1 MKLRHAVLAELDI
14 AMDIINMAKAHL
26 KEQGI
31 DQWQQGYPDLASI
44 KDDMHSERG
53 YFVTQ
58 NDEILGYLCIDFG
71 GEPAYDTLDGTW
83 ASQRDYVVVHRMAFH
98 ESTRGRGLASRV
110 FQLVEEL
117 SAQKGIHYFRLD
129 TDEGNRKMQHL
140 LKKNGFTYRGPI
152 IFDNTEKIAFDKEF

>member
-1 MKLRHAVLAELDI
+1 MTLRLTLPDELDL
-14 AMDIINMAKAHL
+14 AMEMIEMARAHL

-31 DQWQQGYPDLASI
+31 DQWQQGYPDVATVKNDIHL
-44 KDDMHSERG
+44 ERG

-58 NDEILGYLCIDFG
+58 HDEILGYLCIDFG
-71 GEPAYDTLDGTW
+71 GDPDYDTLDGSW

-98 ESTRGRGLASRV
+98 DHARGKGLASGV
-110 FQLVEEL
+110 FRLVEEL
-117 SAQKGIHYFRLD
+117 SAQKGVDYFRLD

-152 IFDNTEKIAFDKEF
+152 VFDNSEKIAFDKEF